1 MKFSSHGRKYE
12 LTETGAIHQL
22 DAKPFVYDAK
32 YSSTYDTPEYTKQS
46 DKLMAM
52 RLGFVMAAHGNRV
65 NSLLDFGYGN
75 GAFMKAAAESI
86 RTVEGFDVTGV
97 KVDGFRTFTDHPTHR
112 CYDVMTFWDAL
123 EHLPD
128 FNLLHQLCT
137 GTLVISLPYCHARKE
152 GLDWFSENYK
162 HRKPD
167 EHLWHF
173 DEVALEHT
181 LKQYGWKPVAVSTFE
196 DTVRKSEHG
205 LPNILTMAFRPQNSI
220 NP

>member
-32 YSSTYDTPEYTKQS
+32 YSSTYDSPEYTKQS
-46 DKLMAM
+46 DKLMAL
-52 RLGFVMAAHGNRV
+52 RVGFVMAAHGKPV

-75 GAFMKAAAESI
+75 GAFMKAAKETI
-86 RTVEGFDVTGV
+86 HRVDGYDVTGV
-97 KVDGFRTFTDHPTHR
+97 TVPGFDTFTDLPHR
-112 CYDVMTFWDAL
+112 CYDVITFWDAL

-128 FNLLHQLCT
+128 FSLLHKLCV
-137 GTLVISLPYCHARKE
+137 GTMVISLPYCHARSE
-152 GLDWFSENYK
+152 GLAWFNENYK

-173 DEVALEHT
+173 DHDALEET
-181 LKQYGWKPVAVSTFE
+181 LKKFGWYRVAFSTFE

-205 LPNILTMAFRPQNSI
+205 LPNILTMVFTN
-220 NP
+220 